1 MVEKNLIFLSFKD
14 FFTPSML
21 KLALMPFVITFLVTY
36 MLFFMAADAG
46 IDAMKESSV
55 HIQSS
60 QTTVVNGVPHTESV
74 NEVYQGGNEVMA
86 FLMKHAITAWIVSAV
101 IYVVGTVAALYF
113 SIFIAI
119 IIIGFLTPWI
129 LPFVHKRHYAHLPY
143 TGFGNP
149 FSALWKF
156 AVTALL
162 TLLFFIIMAPL
173 YFIPLLGQI
182 LFFVPFYYFFHKLLT
197 YDVASTI
204 MTKSEYKKIMFF
216 NGGTIRLKTAGLYL
230 LSLIPFV
237 ALFFVV
243 YFVIYIGHSY
253 FHELEKLS
261 HNSVDQDPQ
270 KNKVDLDT
278 PKALQ
283 A

>member
-1 MVEKNLIFLSFKD
+1 MQKENLAFLSLKD
-14 FFTPSML
+14 FFTTPML
-21 KLALMPFVITFLVTY
+21 KLALMPFVITFLITY
-36 MLFFMAADAG
+36 LLFFMAADAG

-60 QTTVVNGVPHTESV
+60 QTTMVDGVPHTESV
-74 NEVYQGGNEVMA
+74 NEVYQGGNEVIA

-101 IYVVGTVAALYF
+101 IYVIGTVAALYF
-113 SIFIAI
+113 SIFLAI

-129 LPFVHKRHYAHLPY
+129 LPIIHQRHYAHLPY
-143 TGFGNP
+143 TGFGNL
-149 FSALWKF
+149 FTSLWKF
-156 AVTALL
+156 AITTLL
-162 TLLFFIIMAPL
+162 TLLLFIIMAPL
-173 YFIPLLGQI
+173 YFIPLLGQV

-204 MTKSEYKKIMFF
+204 MTKTEYKKIMFF
-216 NGGTIRLKTAGLYL
+216 NGGSIRIKTGALYL

-253 FHELEKLS
+253 FYELEKLTS
-261 HNSVDQDPQ
+261 TESDDPQ
-270 KNKVDLDT
+270 ANTVNLDT
-278 PKALQ
+278 PKVLKA
-283 A
+283 